1 MQLIASEIKI
11 KSLVLKLHV
20 QNKIK
25 IYYVIFAEDFDKVGL
40 FQSLCKSI

>member
-25 IYYVIFAEDFDKVGL
+25 IYYVIFAEDRLKL
-40 FQSLCKSI
+40 FTVVSLL